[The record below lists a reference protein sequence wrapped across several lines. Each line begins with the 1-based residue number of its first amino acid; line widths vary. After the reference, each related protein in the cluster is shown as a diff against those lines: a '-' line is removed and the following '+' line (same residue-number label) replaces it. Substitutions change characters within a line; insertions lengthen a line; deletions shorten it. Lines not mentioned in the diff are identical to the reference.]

1 MEDFKFCGLLS
12 IYELYSTSEEVRP
25 HSVVEFR
32 AIVIFLLFLFLQ
44 IIKAIMKPIS

>member
-1 MEDFKFCGLLS
+1 MKDFKVCGLLTV
-12 IYELYSTSEEVRP
+12 YELNSSSEEVRP
-25 HSVVEFR
+25 HSEVEFR

>member
-1 MEDFKFCGLLS
+1 MEEFQFCGLS
-12 IYELYSTSEEVRP
+12 KMIELYSTSEEVRP

-32 AIVIFLLFLFLQ
+32 AIVIFFLFLFLQ